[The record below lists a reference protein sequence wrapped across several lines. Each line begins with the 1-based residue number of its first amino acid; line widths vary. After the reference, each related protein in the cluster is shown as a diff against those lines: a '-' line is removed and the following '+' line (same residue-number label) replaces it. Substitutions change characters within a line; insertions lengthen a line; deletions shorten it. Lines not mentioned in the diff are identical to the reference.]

1 MARYVPDHAEV
12 STVLTGASLG
22 ILRQKGIEVHSMT
35 FLRQNTL
42 PLVVSATVALAVV
55 LAEVRVIFPD
65 DR

>member
-1 MARYVPDHAEV
+1 
-12 STVLTGASLG
+12 
-22 ILRQKGIEVHSMT
+22 MT